1 MVMPPSQL
9 EHSRPRSP
17 SPVTGRFEKAH
28 DQLALM
34 QTKGRAPEPESH
46 ERKLLG
52 ERIKRVDPLAI
63 PAAGAVPLSTQQDA
77 AIFDAQSA
85 QLFLHKDVSSR
96 PADTLKES
104 LQGEISPR
112 GSPQAGRGGEM
123 KALIQQEAA
132 AAGSPASPPLQRKS
146 PPLQQPG
153 QHVPPAQLFQA
164 KRVGA
169 FRPPDRPLW

>member
-1 MVMPPSQL
+1 M
-9 EHSRPRSP
+9 
-17 SPVTGRFEKAH
+17 
-28 DQLALM
+28 
-34 QTKGRAPEPESH
+34 
-46 ERKLLG
+46 
-52 ERIKRVDPLAI
+52 
-63 PAAGAVPLSTQQDA
+63 PLSTQQDA

-96 PADTLKES
+96 RPTRSRRAFRARS
-104 LQGEISPR
+104 SPR